1 MYSNTRATQLLINH
15 YNKGTNMVS
24 NEVLKYNSHKVRH
37 SIGVLELGR
46 NLLAKI
52 EENSNINNETISRAE
67 IIFILHDIGRFYQNN
82 IDAILSEDHFD
93 HGDYGF
99 ELLKNENYDNQIL
112 LGIKY
117 HNKININGLLEDE
130 LFNQMNDHEKQ
141 ETLFLTKLIRDAD
154 KLQNMIYSIFN
165 FNEYFNLGDKKF
177 PYGDIGEKI
186 IEKIKIGE
194 IILYS
199 DTNTFG
205 ERLILYYCRKFNLNF
220 QESMNM
226 LDYYNFDEKYYN
238 FIKNT
243 NGISDKSLKEIKK
256 YVYNYKNIKN

>member
-15 YNKGTNMVS
+15 YNKWTNMVS

-37 SIGVLELGR
+37 SIWVLELWR

-93 HGDYGF
+93 HWDYWF

-112 LGIKY
+112 LWIKY
-117 HNKININGLLEDE
+117 HNKININWLLEDE

-165 FNEYFNLGDKKF
+165 FNEYFNLWDKKF
-177 PYGDIGEKI
+177 PYWDIWEKI
-186 IEKIKIGE
+186 IEKIKIWE

-199 DTNTFG
+199 DTNTFW

-243 NGISDKSLKEIKK
+243 NWISDKSLKEIKK